1 MALHL
6 DPSTLTSFDHA
17 AAGHEG
23 VLSDPSGD
31 LVIKPC
37 TQAEVSFYELATT
50 SCPDL
55 ANFMPRYMGT
65 LQRSASVAEA
75 TSGLPKPPPAEP
87 SAAVVTP
94 PVSGLQSLDLPVTHP
109 PSSSVPGTAATLSLD
124 DVGPMKGK
132 KLDTDLNI
140 VLENVTAKFKKPNVL
155 DLKLGARLWDDGAK
169 LEKRARLDKVS
180 SETTS
185 GSLGFRIAGMR
196 IWQGK
201 DKVVE
206 GLNDFVAS
214 KDGQILHELDEDS
227 NYLNHNK
234 LYGRIFNADNVIE
247 GFKKYLH
254 VPHAGIGKRQAF
266 LITQLFLEDVK
277 GIQAALEALE
287 SRMYSAS
294 ILLVYEGDGEAFEKA
309 YEILS
314 KPGNEVLEEEDEND
328 DEEDEEN
335 DSTPRLYATRLIDF
349 AHASFAPGQGPD
361 ENMLQ
366 GVRSTV
372 KILEQLLAEYD
383 E

>member
-1 MALHL
+1 MLIIATHS
-6 DPSTLTSFDHA
+6 D
-17 AAGHEG
+17 G

-37 TQAEVSFYELATT
+37 TQAEVSFYELATA

-55 ANFMPRYMGT
+55 VNFMPRYMGT
-65 LQRSASVAEA
+65 LQHSASVEEA
-75 TSGLPKPPPAEP
+75 TSGLPKPTPLQDP
-87 SAAVVTP
+87 SAAIVTP
-94 PVSGLQSLDLPVTHP
+94 PIIGLQSLHLPATHP
-109 PSSSVPGTAATLSLD
+109 PSSSIPGTAATLPLD

-132 KLDTDLNI
+132 KLDTGLNI

-155 DLKLGARLWDDGAK
+155 DLKLGARLWDDDTK

-180 SETTS
+180 GETTS

-206 GLNDFVAS
+206 GLDDFVAS
-214 KDGQILHELDEDS
+214 ENGPILNELDEDS
-227 NYLNHNK
+227 NYMNHNK
-234 LYGRIFNADNVIE
+234 LYGRQFNADNVIE

-254 VPHAGIGKRQAF
+254 VPRAGIGKKQAY
-266 LITQLFLEDVK
+266 LITQLFLEEVK
-277 GIQAALEALE
+277 GIQVALEALE
-287 SRMYSAS
+287 TRMYSAS
-294 ILLVYEGDGEAFEKA
+294 ILLVYEGDGDAFKEAH
-309 YEILS
+309 EILS
-314 KPGNEVLEEEDEND
+314 KPEKEVVEEED
-328 DEEDEEN
+328 DEEE
-335 DSTPRLYATRLIDF
+335 DSTPALYAVRLIDF
-349 AHASFAPGQGPD
+349 AHASFTPGLGPD

-372 KILEQLLAEYD
+372 KVLEQLLAEYD